1 MERKILLIED
11 EKILVKMYTETF
23 TRAGFEVYN
32 VETAEQGIEIA
43 KKINPD
49 IVLLDILLPGSNGL
63 EFLRGT
69 KDDKSLSTIPVL
81 AFSNYTDP
89 ATEEEALKLGAKAY
103 IIKADHDPEDT
114 LEIIKKY
121 IR

>member
-1 MERKILLIED
+1 MKKKILLIED

-32 VETAEQGIEIA
+32 IETVHQGIESV

-49 IVLLDILLPGSNGL
+49 IVLLDMLLPGESGL
-63 EFLRGT
+63 EFLRQT
-69 KDDKSLSTIPVL
+69 KDDSSLSSIPVL

-89 ATEEEALKLGAKAY
+89 ATEEEALKLGAKVY
-103 IIKADHDPEDT
+103 IVKADHDPDET

>member
-1 MERKILLIED
+1 VLEVGCGEGHSTNRLK
-11 EKILVKMYTETF
+11 KMFKHEII
-23 TRAGFEVYN
+23 FESSEYLNRQV
-32 VETAEQGIEIA
+32 IIA

>member
-1 MERKILLIED
+1 MEKKILLIED

-32 VETAEQGIEIA
+32 VETAEQGIETA
-43 KKINPD
+43 KKINPG

-63 EFLRGT
+63 EFLRKT